1 MLVVA
6 EVPTWIH
13 DAGVLAAS
21 VTAVVTALTIGT
33 RSRLGRW
40 VVRKIREDM
49 AKARR
54 DEMGALL
61 DVALAPVMA
70 QLLPNGGSSFRD
82 EVRRELS
89 ATRSRIDA
97 LVVRVDAGERDRS
110 ELWRIVELQVDTDQ
124 QAREGHIERRE
135 A

>member
-110 ELWRIVELQVDTDQ
+110 ELWRIVERQVDTDQ